1 MPLLVMFWVILL
13 LVIFKGTLYTA
24 VYLITPKCLKLIDL
38 ELDEDIENFYKCLDD
53 HDRTW
58 SVKEEENARQNL
70 KMDILLDETLD
81 KMKNTSKG
89 KKTI

>member
-1 MPLLVMFWVILL
+1 MPLLVMFWVLLL
-13 LVIFKGTLYTA
+13 LVIFKGTLYTIIF
-24 VYLITPKCLKLIDL
+24 LITPKSLRLIEL

-53 HDRTW
+53 HDRNW

-70 KMDILLDETLD
+70 KMEILLDETLD
-81 KMKNTSKG
+81 KMRNTAKG